1 MTREAMLD
9 TKTTEHLFRVA
20 RECGATAAAVI
31 DVEDIILSE
40 DLAALCNP
48 EACERYG
55 QAPSCP
61 PVIGGPEDFRQ
72 RFADFS
78 AAIVMRIDVP
88 TEMLLSS
95 QRREVMCLLHEVA
108 AGVERAAVALGWKA
122 AAALAGGSCKFL
134 FCHDEAD
141 CSVLERRGEC
151 RHPDTARPSMS
162 GFGIDVTRLM
172 ESAGWIM
179 QRAVDEDTSIAPVVA
194 LVMLG

>member
-1 MTREAMLD
+1 MTREAIFE
-9 TKTTEHLFRVA
+9 TTANEHLVCVA
-20 RECGATAAAVI
+20 CESGATAAVVI
-31 DVEDIILSE
+31 DAAAIVLSE

-48 EACERYG
+48 GACEHCG

-72 RFADFS
+72 RFAGFS
-78 AAIVMRIDVP
+78 AAIVMRVDVP

-95 QRREVMCLLHEVA
+95 QRREVMCLLHVVA
-108 AGVERAAVALGWKA
+108 AEVERAAVALGWPD

-134 FCHDEAD
+134 FCHDEAG
-141 CSVLERRGEC
+141 CSVLENRGDC

-172 ESAGWIM
+172 ESAGWAM
-179 QRAVDEDTSIAPVVA
+179 RRADDDGIAVAPVVA